1 MMSPGRKMQ
10 MIKEEFKPANK
21 SENAA
26 NENIYEDSLYLSLLK
41 EKSFMQSKIAMAGTD
56 SIYLT
61 LNLPDSTINIEIS
74 GVLVHSAK
82 MSKISTS
89 MILVKG
95 KENIILNMLASPFTI
110 SKRYSTIR
118 KDPLMIKMAPKD
130 TSEYKP
136 DIMPDTS
143 ITKPVNYIL
152 EMTNGTRIYIYQEEK
167 DKPGFRSSQFLFDL
181 KDRLRNT
188 LIALKSIAVFKVPEY
203 HPYIKLRIRRAD
215 AEIIYRALPVE
226 GQIAVLL

>member
-1 MMSPGRKMQ
+1 METGIDKKKTLRRRLFYLISIIGLILISYYSIMLMMSPGRKMQ

-82 MSKISTS
+82 MSKYKYKHDT
-89 MILVKG
+89 G
-95 KENIILNMLASPFTI
+95 KRERKYNTKYAGFSFYNIKEILNH
-110 SKRYSTIR
+110 
-118 KDPLMIKMAPKD
+118 
-130 TSEYKP
+130 
-136 DIMPDTS
+136 
-143 ITKPVNYIL
+143 
-152 EMTNGTRIYIYQEEK
+152 QE
-167 DKPGFRSSQFLFDL
+167 RSC
-181 KDRLRNT
+181 
-188 LIALKSIAVFKVPEY
+188 
-203 HPYIKLRIRRAD
+203 
-215 AEIIYRALPVE
+215 
-226 GQIAVLL
+226 